1 MTDSKAEATKEEQL
15 APVDSAL
22 TDGVEEL
29 VEKSVDGLAE
39 TIGIPE
45 QMQPLADLLGE
56 QPWLQGLAVL
66 LIFFVMAKVFEWVII
81 PFIRRLI
88 VRTSPHVGDSVV
100 RHVRSPLFWTISLIG
115 VLAAAR
121 VAGLHEKLGS
131 TAVSLVVSILIILWM
146 LFALRV
152 SKLLLLAASDRA
164 RPKAIVRPQTLPLF
178 INLVAIA
185 IFVLAVYFIFQAWHV
200 DMTAWLASAGIA
212 GIAIGF
218 AAKDT
223 LANLFSG
230 VFIMADSP
238 YKIGDYVVLD
248 DGVGLRGKVTHIGIR
263 STRLLTRDDVEVTIP
278 NSIMG
283 NSKVVN
289 ESGGPHV
296 KFRIRVA
303 VGVAYG
309 SDVDQVR
316 AVLMSIAEQ
325 SQDVCADP
333 EPRVRFRA
341 FGASSLDFELMCWV
355 ENPELRGRVLDAV
368 NTAVYKRFREE
379 GIEIPFA
386 KQDLYIKEMP
396 QSSGGGSE

>member
-1 MTDSKAEATKEEQL
+1 MEQL
-15 APVDSAL
+15 VDKIDVPDQLEPVIAL
-22 TDGVEEL
+22 FGNHPWV
-29 VEKSVDGLAE
+29 KGL
-39 TIGIPE
+39 TVI
-45 QMQPLADLLGE
+45 
-56 QPWLQGLAVL
+56 
-66 LIFFVMAKVFEWVII
+66 LIFIVLAKVVEWIVM
-81 PFIRRLI
+81 PLVRRLTSHTSTHIDDLI
-88 VRTSPHVGDSVV
+88 VQYL
-100 RHVRSPLFWTISLIG
+100 RSPLFWTLVLIG
-115 VLAAAR
+115 V
-121 VAGLHEKLGS
+121 VASSSMMGIDESVRS
-131 TAVSLVVSILIILWM
+131 TLVSFVLSVLILLWM
-146 LFALRV
+146 LFAVRI
-152 SKLLLLAASDRA
+152 SKLLLSEASRRA
-164 RPKAIVRPQTLPLF
+164 KPNAMVRPQTLPLF
-178 INLVAIA
+178 TNIAAIT
-185 IFVLAVYFIFQAWHV
+185 IIVFAVYFMFQSWHV

-248 DGVGLRGKVTHIGIR
+248 DGGGIRGKVTHIGIR

-296 KFRIRVA
+296 KYRIRVA

-309 SDVDQVR
+309 SDIDQVR
-316 AVLMSIAEQ
+316 DVLMSVARESETVCEQ
-325 SQDVCADP
+325 P

-341 FGASSLDFELMCWV
+341 FGASSLDFELLCWV
-355 ENPELRGRVLDAV
+355 DNPELRGRVLDAL
-368 NTAVYKRFREE
+368 NSAVYKRFLVE

-396 QSSGGGSE
+396 DNAV

>member
-1 MTDSKAEATKEEQL
+1 MASENEDTEILESGEPVESALKSGMEQL
-15 APVDSAL
+15 VDKIDVPDQLEPIIAL
-22 TDGVEEL
+22 FGNHPWV
-29 VEKSVDGLAE
+29 KGL
-39 TIGIPE
+39 I
-45 QMQPLADLLGE
+45 
-56 QPWLQGLAVL
+56 VL
-66 LIFFVMAKVFEWVII
+66 LIFIVLAKVVEWIVM
-81 PFIRRLI
+81 PLVRRLTSHTSTHIDDLI
-88 VRTSPHVGDSVV
+88 VQYL
-100 RHVRSPLFWTISLIG
+100 RSPLFWTLALIG
-115 VLAAAR
+115 IVASSSMMGIDESVRSTLVSFVLS
-121 VAGLHEKLGS
+121 VL
-131 TAVSLVVSILIILWM
+131 ILLWM
-146 LFALRV
+146 LFAVRI
-152 SKLLLLAASDRA
+152 SKLLLSEASRRA
-164 RPKAIVRPQTLPLF
+164 KPNAMVRPQTLPLF
-178 INLVAIA
+178 TNIAAIT
-185 IFVLAVYFIFQAWHV
+185 IIVFAVYFMFQSWHV

-248 DGVGLRGKVTHIGIR
+248 DGGGIRGKVTHIGIR

-296 KFRIRVA
+296 KYRIRVA

-309 SDVDQVR
+309 SDIDQVR
-316 AVLMSIAEQ
+316 DVLMSVARE
-325 SQDVCADP
+325 SETVCDQP

-341 FGASSLDFELMCWV
+341 FGASSLDFELLCWV
-355 ENPELRGRVLDAV
+355 DNPELRGRVLDAL
-368 NTAVYKRFREE
+368 NSAVYKRFLVE

-396 QSSGGGSE
+396 DNAV

>member
-1 MTDSKAEATKEEQL
+1 MASENEDTEILESGEPVESALKSGMEQL
-15 APVDSAL
+15 VDKIDVPDQLEPVIAL
-22 TDGVEEL
+22 FGNHPWV
-29 VEKSVDGLAE
+29 KGL
-39 TIGIPE
+39 I
-45 QMQPLADLLGE
+45 
-56 QPWLQGLAVL
+56 VL
-66 LIFFVMAKVFEWVII
+66 LIFIVLAKVVEWIVMPLVRKLTSHTSTHIDD
-81 PFIRRLI
+81 LI
-88 VRTSPHVGDSVV
+88 VQYL
-100 RHVRSPLFWTISLIG
+100 RSPLFWTLALIG
-115 VLAAAR
+115 IVASSSMMGIDESVRSTLVSFVISVL
-121 VAGLHEKLGS
+121 
-131 TAVSLVVSILIILWM
+131 ILLWM
-146 LFALRV
+146 LFAVRI
-152 SKLLLLAASDRA
+152 SKLLLSEASRRA
-164 RPKAIVRPQTLPLF
+164 KPNAVVRPQTLPLF
-178 INLVAIA
+178 TNIAAIT
-185 IFVLAVYFIFQAWHV
+185 IIVFAVYFMFQSWHV

-248 DGVGLRGKVTHIGIR
+248 DGGGIRGKVTHIGIR

-296 KFRIRVA
+296 KYRIRVA

-309 SDVDQVR
+309 SDIDQVR
-316 AVLMSIAEQ
+316 DVLMSVARE
-325 SQDVCADP
+325 SETVCDQP

-341 FGASSLDFELMCWV
+341 FGASSLDFELLCWV
-355 ENPELRGRVLDAV
+355 DNPELRGRVLDAL
-368 NTAVYKRFREE
+368 NSAVYKRFLVE

-396 QSSGGGSE
+396 DNAV

>member
-1 MTDSKAEATKEEQL
+1 MASENEDTEILETGEPVESALKSGMEQL
-15 APVDSAL
+15 VDKIDVPDQL
-22 TDGVEEL
+22 E
-29 VEKSVDGLAE
+29 
-39 TIGIPE
+39 
-45 QMQPLADLLGE
+45 PLIVLFGN
-56 QPWLQGLAVL
+56 QPWVKGLIVL
-66 LIFFVMAKVFEWVII
+66 LIFIVLAKVVEWIVI
-81 PFIRRLI
+81 PLVRRLTSHTSTHIDDLI
-88 VRTSPHVGDSVV
+88 VQYL
-100 RHVRSPLFWTISLIG
+100 RSPLFWTLALIG
-115 VLAAAR
+115 IVASSSMVGIEESVRNALVSFVLS
-121 VAGLHEKLGS
+121 VL
-131 TAVSLVVSILIILWM
+131 ILLWM
-146 LFALRV
+146 LFAVRI
-152 SKLLLLAASDRA
+152 SKLLLSEASRRA
-164 RPKAIVRPQTLPLF
+164 KPNAMVRPQTLPLF
-178 INLVAIA
+178 TNIAAITII
-185 IFVLAVYFIFQAWHV
+185 IFAVYFMFQSWHV

-248 DGVGLRGKVTHIGIR
+248 DGGGIRGKVTHIGIR

-296 KFRIRVA
+296 KYRIRVA

-309 SDVDQVR
+309 SDIDQVR
-316 AVLMSIAEQ
+316 DVLMSVARE
-325 SQDVCADP
+325 SETVCDQP

-341 FGASSLDFELMCWV
+341 FGASSLDFELLCWV
-355 ENPELRGRVLDAV
+355 DNPELRGRVLDAL
-368 NTAVYKRFREE
+368 NSAVYKRFLVE

-396 QSSGGGSE
+396 DNAV

>member
-1 MTDSKAEATKEEQL
+1 MASENEDTEILETGEPVESALKSGMEQL
-15 APVDSAL
+15 VDKIDVPDQL
-22 TDGVEEL
+22 E
-29 VEKSVDGLAE
+29 
-39 TIGIPE
+39 
-45 QMQPLADLLGE
+45 PLIVLFGN
-56 QPWLQGLAVL
+56 QPWVKGLIVL
-66 LIFFVMAKVFEWVII
+66 LIFIVLAKVVEWIVI
-81 PFIRRLI
+81 PLVRRLTSHTSTHIDDLI
-88 VRTSPHVGDSVV
+88 VQYL
-100 RHVRSPLFWTISLIG
+100 RSPLFWTLALVGIVASSSMVGIEESVRSALVSFVLSVLI
-115 VLAAAR
+115 L
-121 VAGLHEKLGS
+121 
-131 TAVSLVVSILIILWM
+131 LWM
-146 LFALRV
+146 LFAVRI
-152 SKLLLLAASDRA
+152 SKLLLSEASRRA
-164 RPKAIVRPQTLPLF
+164 KPNAMVRPQTLPLF
-178 INLVAIA
+178 TNIAAITII
-185 IFVLAVYFIFQAWHV
+185 IFAVYFMFQSWHV

-248 DGVGLRGKVTHIGIR
+248 DGGGIRGKVTHIGIR

-296 KFRIRVA
+296 KYRIRVA

-309 SDVDQVR
+309 SDIDQVR
-316 AVLMSIAEQ
+316 DVLMSVARE
-325 SQDVCADP
+325 SETVCDQP

-341 FGASSLDFELMCWV
+341 FGASSLDFELLCWV
-355 ENPELRGRVLDAV
+355 DNPELRGRVLDAL
-368 NTAVYKRFREE
+368 NSAVYKRFLVE

-396 QSSGGGSE
+396 DNAV